1 MKGDNL
7 PEILSMVSLCFL
19 WVGFVCGGGGL
30 GGLFG
35 WWVLL
40 WFLVG
45 GLVGWLLLLFLLLL
59 FFVTNEYL
67 EIPYRNQSNSQT

>member
-35 WWVLL
+35 WLVLL
-40 WFLVG
+40 LFLVG
-45 GLVGWLLLLFLLLL
+45 GWVGCLLLFLLLL